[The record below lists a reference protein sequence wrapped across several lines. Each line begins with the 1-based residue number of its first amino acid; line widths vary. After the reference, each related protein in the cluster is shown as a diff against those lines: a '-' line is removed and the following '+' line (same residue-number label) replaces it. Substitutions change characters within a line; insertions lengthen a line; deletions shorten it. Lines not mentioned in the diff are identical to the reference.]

1 MKKLFW
7 ITLLLFITQIHYS
20 QAQQDPKAKAIL
32 DAVNQKYKGMKAFRA
47 YFVYNM
53 LSPNSGVNE
62 SFEGN
67 IVVKGSKFYLQ
78 LPEQHVITDSKT
90 QWTYMKDGN
99 EVNISEY
106 APDKDEITPDKIY
119 GIYENNYDY
128 AYIEEVN
135 EEGRAYHIIDLKPKD
150 KDSHSFFK
158 IRLKV
163 VKSSN
168 SLKSW
173 EIFEKNANRYTYS
186 VNKFE
191 EVKVPDNYFK
201 YYKSKYPT
209 NPEVVDLR

>member
-1 MKKLFW
+1 MKKLAS
-7 ITLLLFITQIHYS
+7 IILLLLFIYAPYS
-20 QAQQDPKAKAIL
+20 QAQQDPKAKTIL
-32 DAVNQKYKGMKAFRA
+32 DAVNQKYKSLKAFRA
-47 YFVYNM
+47 YFVYTM

-67 IVVKGSKFYLQ
+67 IVVRGSKFYLQ
-78 LPEQHVITDSKT
+78 LPEQHVITDAKT

-119 GIYENNYDY
+119 GIYEQNYDY
-128 AYIEEVN
+128 AYVEEMT
-135 EEGRAYHIIDLKPKD
+135 EDGRAYHIIDLKPKN
-150 KDSHSFFK
+150 KDAHSFFK
-158 IRLKV
+158 IRLKI

-191 EVKVPDNYFK
+191 EVKVPDSYFK
-201 YYKSKYPT
+201 YNASKYPS

>member
-7 ITLLLFITQIHYS
+7 ITLLLVFIYTPYS
-20 QAQQDPKAKAIL
+20 QAQQDPKAKTIL
-32 DAVNQKYKGMKAFRA
+32 DAVNQKYKSMKAFRA

-67 IVVKGSKFYLQ
+67 IVVKGSKFYLE

-90 QWTYMKDGN
+90 QWTFMKDGN
-99 EVNISEY
+99 EVNISDY
-106 APDKDEITPDKIY
+106 APDEDEITPDKIY
-119 GIYENNYDY
+119 GIYEKNYDY
-128 AYIEEVN
+128 AYMEEVN
-135 EEGRAYHIIDLKPKD
+135 ENGRAYHIIDLTPKN

-158 IRLKV
+158 IRLKI

-173 EIFEKNANRYTYS
+173 EIFEKNANKYTYNI
-186 VNKFE
+186 NKFE

-201 YYKSKYPT
+201 YYKSKYPS
-209 NPEVVDLR
+209 NPELVDLR

>member
-7 ITLLLFITQIHYS
+7 ITLLLIVIYLPQA

-32 DAVNQKYKGMKAFRA
+32 DAVNQKYKSMKAFRA

-67 IVVKGSKFYLQ
+67 IVVKGSKFYLE
-78 LPEQHVITDSKT
+78 LPEQHVITDAKT
-90 QWTYMKDGN
+90 QWTFMKDGN
-99 EVNISEY
+99 EINISEY

-119 GIYENNYDY
+119 GIYEDNYDY
-128 AYIEEVN
+128 AYIEELN
-135 EEGRAYHIIDLKPKD
+135 EGGRAYHIIDLKPKD
-150 KDSHSFFK
+150 KNATSFFK
-158 IRLKV
+158 IRLKI

-173 EIFEKNANRYTYS
+173 EIFEKNANRYTYN
-186 VNKFE
+186 VNRFE
-191 EVKVPDNYFK
+191 EVKVPDSYFK
-201 YYKSKYPT
+201 YNSAKYPSS
-209 NPEVVDLR
+209 PEVIDLR